1 MKYIKVSYKNHSR
14 IYNIMLL
21 GISISIT
28 LGLIISLTL
37 DKELISNIYNYF
49 LNHISNYNNNTLSNI
64 LYPIIIYISIFILSL
79 TLIGSFIPFLT
90 LFMENISI
98 GLILGILIRNIGLK
112 GLLFGIIYFIFTK
125 ALYLIILIYLVIN
138 IYKFL
143 NIFINSIKNK
153 TNYSIYKLYSNIFI
167 KIIFSILAITS
178 YNFLGMLV
186 IPRIIDLFT
195 FLI

>member
-79 TLIGSFIPFLT
+79 TLIGSFIPFLA
-90 LFMENISI
+90 LFIENMSI
-98 GLILGILIRNIGLK
+98 GFILGILIRNIGLK

-138 IYKFL
+138 TYKFL

>member
-14 IYNIMLL
+14 IYNIVLIC
-21 GISISIT
+21 ISISIT

-37 DKELISNIYNYF
+37 DKSTVNNIYTYF
-49 LNHISNYNNNTLSNI
+49 LNHISNYNKNTLNNI
-64 LYPIIIYISIFILSL
+64 LYPIIIYISIFILSI
-79 TLIGSFIPFLT
+79 TIIGSFTPLLA
-90 LFMENISI
+90 LFIENMSI
-98 GLILGILIRNIGLK
+98 GLILGVLLRIKALK

-125 ALYLIILIYLVIN
+125 TLYLIILIYLIIN
-138 IYKFL
+138 TYKFL

-167 KIIFSILAITS
+167 KIIFSIIAITS
-178 YNFLGMLV
+178 YNLLNIF
-186 IPRIIDLFT
+186 ITPKIIELFS